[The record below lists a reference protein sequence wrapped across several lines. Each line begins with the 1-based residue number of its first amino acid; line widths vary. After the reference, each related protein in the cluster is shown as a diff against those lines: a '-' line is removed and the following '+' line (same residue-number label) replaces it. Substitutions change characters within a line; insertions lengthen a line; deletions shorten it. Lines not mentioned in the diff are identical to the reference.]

1 MIEDGFAQVAS
12 AVRSAAE
19 RAIVPRFRSLD
30 GAAIKEKSPG
40 DWVTDA
46 DHEAE
51 EIITRALQRV
61 DPGTHVIGEEA
72 SAADPSL
79 LAEAGTHDR
88 VWVLD
93 PLDGTKAFIAGSPDF
108 ATMVALIEDGQA
120 KAAWIWQPIHGRM
133 FTAVHG
139 SGAFADG
146 VRLEPPSSP
155 HESQDS
161 WRGVLRTR
169 YMPAELRSAALG
181 GFATTGLGH
190 SEVSASGVA
199 YPMLAT
205 GDLTHALYWRTL
217 PWDHAPGTLIAQE
230 VGLVVARLDGSEYR
244 PWDARY
250 GVLTAVDQAVWD
262 VVRGSLPADLDDV
275 SAE

>member
-1 MIEDGFAQVAS
+1 MPSEFAEVALTI
-12 AVRSAAE
+12 RSTAE
-19 RAIVPRFRSLD
+19 QAIVPRFRSLESS
-30 GAAIKEKSPG
+30 AITEKSPG

-51 EIITRALQRV
+51 EIITRALQQI
-61 DPGTHVIGEEA
+61 DPGAHVIGEEA

-79 LAEAGTHDR
+79 LAEADAYDR

-108 ATMVALIEDGQA
+108 ATMVALIEHGRAQ
-120 KAAWIWQPIHGRM
+120 AAWIWQPIHGRM
-133 FTAVHG
+133 FTAVRG
-139 SGAFADG
+139 SGAFVDG
-146 VRLEPPSSP
+146 VRLTPPTSP
-155 HESQDS
+155 GEAKGS

-169 YMPAELRSAALG
+169 YMPAGLRSAAVD
-181 GFATTGLGH
+181 GFAAVGLGH
-190 SEVSASGVA
+190 SEVTAAGVA
-199 YPMLAT
+199 YPMAAI

-217 PWDHAPGTLIAQE
+217 PWDHAPGTLLAQE
-230 VGLVVARLDGSEYR
+230 AGLVVARLDGSEYR

-262 VVRGSLPADLDDV
+262 GVRGSLPADLDDV
-275 SAE
+275 SEY